1 MILIGDSGSTKTDW
15 RLIDRQDISILQCQG
30 LNPNTCADSQIST
43 SISDL
48 SLNFSSI
55 SKVYFFGA
63 GCGSDINQ
71 DRMRKLFVALFI
83 NAEIHIYSDMLGASI
98 ATKSR
103 EKGLVAILGTGS
115 NICFYDGKEISQ
127 KNRSLGYLL
136 GDEGGG
142 SYLGKLFLTL
152 YLNGQL
158 DSSISEK
165 MKKSPTQI
173 MDDLYSSTSPN
184 RYMASFCPFI
194 FRNRSHPQISS
205 IICENF
211 TAFFEKYAIRYDEK
225 EISFCGSVAYYF
237 NSELK
242 HVANQFDFNVSLVL
256 EKPIAALS
264 LFYKVE

>member
-1 MILIGDSGSTKTDW
+1 MVLIGDSGSTKTDW
-15 RLIDRQDISILQCQG
+15 RLIDGQDISILQCQG
-30 LNPNTCADSQIST
+30 LNPNTCNDDQISS

-48 SLNFSSI
+48 SLDNSSI

-63 GCGSDINQ
+63 GCGSATNKK
-71 DRMRKLFVALFI
+71 RMNALFSHLFV
-83 NAEIHIYSDMLGASI
+83 NAEVNIHSDMLGASI
-98 ATKSR
+98 ATKGS

-115 NICFYDGKEISQ
+115 NICFYNGKEISQ
-127 KNRSLGYLL
+127 KSRSLGYLL

-158 DSSISEK
+158 ESSICEK
-165 MKKSPTQI
+165 MKKSPNEI
-173 MDDLYSSTSPN
+173 MDELYSSTSPN

-211 TAFFEKYAIRYDEK
+211 IAFFEKYAVRYDEK

-242 HVANQFDFNVSLVL
+242 HVASQFNFNVSLVL
-256 EKPIAALS
+256 EKPIAALT
-264 LFYKVE
+264 LFYKVD

>member
-15 RLIDRQDISILQCQG
+15 RLIDGQDISILQCNG
-30 LNPNTCADSQIST
+30 LNPNTCNDKLISAT
-43 SISDL
+43 ISDL
-48 SLNFSSI
+48 LLDYPSI

-63 GCGSDINQ
+63 GCGSVINQ
-71 DRMRKLFVALFI
+71 ERMRVLFSHFFV
-83 NAEIHIYSDMLGASI
+83 NAEINIHSDMLGASI
-98 ATKSR
+98 ATKGS

-152 YLNGQL
+152 YLSDQL
-158 DSSISEK
+158 DSSICEK
-165 MKKSPTQI
+165 MKKSPAEI
-173 MDDLYSSTSPN
+173 MDELYSSTSPN
-184 RYMASFCPFI
+184 RYMASYCPFI

-211 TAFFEKYAIRYDEK
+211 IAFFEKYAFQYDEK
-225 EISFCGSVAYYF
+225 EISFCGSLAYYF

-242 HVANQFDFNVSLVL
+242 HVANQFSFNVSLVL
-256 EKPIAALS
+256 EKPIAALT
-264 LFYKVE
+264 LFYKVD